1 MVQFNSTLTYSQYI
15 TFTGSKEQLSNIFDT
30 MILKDKDNIFSFGFF
45 NLQSLFKQK
54 NKKIEN
60 IENPSINAIAWNYNN
75 KEKITLSFELNTF
88 RPLDFEALWLIE
100 QHFEFIK
107 MEAFQ
112 LNLRINSID
121 GLLLSPN
128 RTSCLI
134 TKQIHDLPINVT
146 IDTKNYKQ
154 IYIDLFEQ
162 TINKIRESDE
172 ETNFFI

>member
-1 MVQFNSTLTYSQYI
+1 MGFSI
-15 TFTGSKEQLSNIFDT
+15 SKVYLN
-30 MILKDKDNIFSFGFF
+30 K
-45 NLQSLFKQK
+45 K

-60 IENPSINAIAWNYNN
+60 IENPTINAIAWNYKN

-88 RPLDFEALWLIE
+88 RPFDFEALWLIE
-100 QHFEFIK
+100 QHFESIK

-128 RTSCLI
+128 KSSCLI
-134 TKQIHDLPINVT
+134 TKQIPDLPVNIT
-146 IDTKNYKQ
+146 IDAENYKQ

-162 TINKIRESDE
+162 TIVQIRQSDE